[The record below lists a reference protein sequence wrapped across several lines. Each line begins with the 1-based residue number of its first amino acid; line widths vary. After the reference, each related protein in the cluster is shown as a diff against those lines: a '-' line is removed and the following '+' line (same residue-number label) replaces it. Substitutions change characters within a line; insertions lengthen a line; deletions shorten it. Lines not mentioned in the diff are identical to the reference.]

1 MKMNYHRGDKLS
13 NRYLSSDAFTSLKNK
28 LGGRSI
34 TSLGGNRKRNSYRI
48 ANQGFDLLEYKTF
61 IYRTFIFL
69 FLLVILVY
77 IIPQTRYLIHG
88 FTAEKFSNT
97 VNVNQ
102 LYEENNSYDV
112 APLFLKTDYFSAKQK
127 DVYVDSNLL
136 VYDFITDNI
145 IGLTENNS
153 SSTVNIRLLSDSGFK
168 NDLLIE
174 QKNIVE
180 DAVKPEET
188 NASTSSTTEPLVSEI
203 VKEDNTTY
211 KSYVFEGMGYGQMIA
226 KVPPKT
232 EIKKDS
238 FVYIRTVNGLKPVAK
253 IINIDTDNKSTFIV
267 VYAQLIV
274 APQNIYKVLIK

>member
-1 MKMNYHRGDKLS
+1 MNYHRGDKLS